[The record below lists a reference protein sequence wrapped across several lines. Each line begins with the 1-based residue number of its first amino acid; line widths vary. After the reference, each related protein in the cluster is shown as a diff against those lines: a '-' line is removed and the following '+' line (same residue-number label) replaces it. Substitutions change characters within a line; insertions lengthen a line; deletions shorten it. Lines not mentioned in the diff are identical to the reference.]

1 MNSIII
7 SLGSNLDNRLRYL
20 DIAAEAVEHE
30 VGEITGRSPVYES
43 EPWGYFSAHWFLN
56 RVMMVNTVWSPEE
69 VLTRFQKIEQRM
81 GRMPSAIYADRPI
94 DLDIQE
100 IRWWEEP
107 WHFWSSRVIRREG
120 LIIPHPHLHERKF
133 VLLPLNDL
141 VPDREHPLLHRSV
154 NELLADCKDRGVV
167 RLFKTG

>member
-1 MNSIII
+1 MFVKQMNSIII

-30 VGEITGRSPVYES
+30 VGEVTGRSPVYES

-94 DLDIQE
+94 DLDIL
-100 IRWWEEP
+100 
-107 WHFWSSRVIRREG
+107 FWSSRVIRREG

-141 VPDREHPLLHRSV
+141 APDWEHPLLHRSV
-154 NELLADCKDRGVV
+154 NELLADCKDRGIV